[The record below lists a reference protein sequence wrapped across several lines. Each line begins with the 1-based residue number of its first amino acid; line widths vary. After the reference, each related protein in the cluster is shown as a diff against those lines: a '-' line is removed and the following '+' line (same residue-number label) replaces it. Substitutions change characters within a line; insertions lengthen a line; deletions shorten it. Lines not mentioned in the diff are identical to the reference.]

1 MGWYKAG
8 VLQFQFQGTLQ
19 FNRLRD
25 DPIKAADEIG
35 LFPMHVALKVTSVLG
50 KRHA

>member
-25 DPIKAADEIG
+25 DPIKAAGE
-35 LFPMHVALKVTSVLG
+35 MACSQCMTSALG
-50 KRHA
+50 KGHA

>member
-1 MGWYKAG
+1 MSLADLLWMGLYKAG

-25 DPIKAADEIG
+25 DPIKAA
-35 LFPMHVALKVTSVLG
+35 PVAVNKQNI
-50 KRHA
+50 RD

>member
-1 MGWYKAG
+1 MRWCKAG

-25 DPIKAADEIG
+25 DPMKGCGRNGLLLGKAA
-35 LFPMHVALKVTSVLG
+35 PVTVNKQNIRG
-50 KRHA
+50 